1 MDKKKAVE
9 IIEEITKILFKNKI
23 KPLEAIRI
31 LQSIERAYL

>member
-9 IIEEITKILFKNKI
+9 IIEEITKILLKNKI
-23 KPLEAIRI
+23 KTLEAIRI